1 MTGKYQYVAIAFFTV
16 AGWLVTDLTALAQGQ
31 QDAARKERKVAKG
44 LNKALRDDA
53 KSTAKDIRIAIR
65 PGSKIFP
72 TGTGDQPG
80 EVRYDRLRI
89 GDLGVS
95 FYNQGRGIVVEQI
108 DPESALA
115 EYGFQERDRI
125 LSIGEHPVQ
134 DERDF
139 VKYLF
144 AESRKAGK
152 IGVTVLH
159 DDDHVEVIQVEPSV
173 LLEDI
178 EPGHNDPFHR
188 LGVTLGD
195 RAGNDLRVAEVVPH
209 TPAEMAGMRRGDV
222 IIGFDG
228 EKVKSADGLADTLSD
243 VPRGSYVIHVKRDES
258 EHKLEVK
265 LR

>member
-1 MTGKYQYVAIAFFTV
+1 MMCKAPYAAIASF
-16 AGWLVTDLTALAQGQ
+16 ALAGLLISDGSATAQTPQ
-31 QDAARKERKVAKG
+31 EAARKERKTAKG
-44 LNKALRDDA
+44 YSKALREDA

-65 PGSKIFP
+65 PGSKVFP

-80 EVRYDRLRI
+80 EARYDRLRI
-89 GDLGVS
+89 GDLGIS
-95 FYNQGRGIVVEQI
+95 FYNQGSGIVVEQI
-108 DPESALA
+108 DPKSALA
-115 EYGFQERDRI
+115 DYGFQERDRI

-144 AESRKAGK
+144 AESRKGGK
-152 IGVTVLH
+152 IGVTVMH
-159 DDDHVEVIQVEPSV
+159 DDDKVEVIRVEPSV
-173 LLEDI
+173 LLEDV

-195 RAGNDLRVAEVVPH
+195 RAGNELRVAEVVPH

-228 EKVKSADGLADTLSD
+228 QKVKSADRLADTLSD
-243 VPRGSYVIHVKRDES
+243 AAPGSYTIHVKRDES
-258 EHKLEVK
+258 ERKLEVK

>member
-1 MTGKYQYVAIAFFTV
+1 MKCQCPYVAVALITI
-16 AGWLVTDLTALAQGQ
+16 AGWLVTETTLSAQGQ

-44 LNKALRDDA
+44 LNKALRQEA

-65 PGSKIFP
+65 PGSKVFP
-72 TGTGDQPG
+72 SGTGDQPG
-80 EVRYDRLRI
+80 EARYDRLRI
-89 GDLGVS
+89 GDLGIS
-95 FYNQGRGIVVEQI
+95 FENQGTGIVVEQI
-108 DPESALA
+108 DPASALA
-115 EYGFQERDRI
+115 AYGFQESDRI
-125 LSIGEHPVQ
+125 LSIGERPIQ

-144 AESRKAGK
+144 AESRKAGR

-159 DDDHVEVIQVEPSV
+159 DDDRVEVIRVEPSV

-195 RAGNDLRVAEVVPH
+195 RAGNDLRIVEVVPH
-209 TPAEMAGMRRGDV
+209 TPAETAGLRRGDV
-222 IIGFDG
+222 IIGFNA
-228 EKVKSADGLADTLSD
+228 EKVKSAEDLADALSE
-243 VPRGSYVIHVKRDES
+243 VSRGSYIVRVARDES
-258 EHKLEVK
+258 ERKLEVK

>member
-1 MTGKYQYVAIAFFTV
+1 
-16 AGWLVTDLTALAQGQ
+16 L
-31 QDAARKERKVAKG
+31 QDAARKERKVIKSYS
-44 LNKALRDDA
+44 KALREDA
-53 KSTAKDIRIAIR
+53 KATAKDIRIFIR
-65 PGSKIFP
+65 PGSKVFP

-80 EVRYDRLRI
+80 EARYDRLRI
-89 GDLGVS
+89 GDLGIS

-108 DPESALA
+108 DPKSALA
-115 EYGFQERDRI
+115 DYGFREQDRI
-125 LSIGEHPVQ
+125 LSVGEHPIQ

-152 IGVTVLH
+152 IGVTVMH
-159 DDDHVEVIQVEPSV
+159 DDDRVEVIRVEPSV

-178 EPGHNDPFHR
+178 EPGNNDPFHR

-195 RAGNDLRVAEVVPH
+195 RGGNDLRVVAVIPQ
-209 TPAEMAGMRRGDV
+209 TPAETAGMRRGDV
-222 IIGFDG
+222 IIGFD
-228 EKVKSADGLADTLSD
+228 KARIKSADELADALSEA
-243 VPRGSYVIHVKRDES
+243 PRGEYLIRVARDES